1 MFILCFILCSQAIR
15 HALCGAMGK
24 ITLLGQSFGGF
35 CMLSYLSRYST
46 HMAKGFF
53 TCGLAPITKNCQEL
67 YTATYRRMLVRNRRF
82 YRRYPEDILKVK
94 GIIAH
99 LHWHT
104 TVKSSPVMLP
114 RGGFLT
120 VRRFLQL
127 GHMLGGGSGIDSLH
141 NLLADAWFVYVEG
154 KPAESILSEAFL
166 HAIETEQDSF
176 EYAPIYWLM
185 HESIY
190 MNKATIGS
198 QWTAEQVLTQP
209 EFKDVFDAHQALA
222 SDDPTTYVNFTGEMV
237 YSWMGEDYAR
247 LRPLQKVAAV
257 LAEKV
262 WDRSLYDLE
271 ALKDVAKTVPCSA
284 LVSYDDVYV
293 ERTFSEETA
302 ELLGGEDYCKLWVT
316 NEFQHSGLRDD
327 PSRVLE
333 TLFKM
338 ANNEMTVPS

>member
-1 MFILCFILCSQAIR
+1 MS
-15 HALCGAMGK
+15 
-24 ITLLGQSFGGF
+24 
-35 CMLSYLSRYST
+35 
-46 HMAKGFF
+46 KGFF
-53 TCGLAPITKNCQEL
+53 TCGLAPITKTCQEV

-82 YRRYPEDILKVK
+82 YRRYPQDIQKVK
-94 GIIAH
+94 EIIAH

-104 TVKSSPVMLP
+104 TTQSSPVLLP

-141 NLLADAWFVYVEG
+141 NMLEEAWFVCVEG
-154 KPAESILSEAFL
+154 KPEESVLSEAFL
-166 HAIETEQDSF
+166 HAVETEQDSF

-190 MNKATIGS
+190 MNQDNS
-198 QWTAEQVLTQP
+198 PSDWCAEQVLNHP
-209 EFKDVFDAHQALA
+209 EFKDAFDPYQALL
-222 SDDPTTYVNFTGEMV
+222 SNEDNDSTTTYVNFTGEMV

-247 LRPLQKVAAV
+247 LRPLQKIATL
-257 LAEKV
+257 LAKKV
-262 WDRSLYDLE
+262 WERPLYNLE
-271 ALKDVAKTVPCSA
+271 VLKDVAKTVPCAA

-302 ELLGGEDYCKLWVT
+302 ELMGGEDYCKLWVT

-333 TLFKM
+333 TLIKM
-338 ANNEMTVPS
+338 SNNEMTLPS